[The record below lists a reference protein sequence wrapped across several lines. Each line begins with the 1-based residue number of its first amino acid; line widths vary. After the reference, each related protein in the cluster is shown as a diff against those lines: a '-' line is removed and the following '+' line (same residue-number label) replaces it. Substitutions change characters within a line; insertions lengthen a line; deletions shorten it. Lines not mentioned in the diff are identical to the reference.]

1 MVVRCSYYLLANI
14 GVDTAEN
21 EPSENC
27 GSGSWYVCLKWW
39 VKSDLHNGAG
49 SCTKWSSV
57 GRFRSWVS
65 DAARSE
71 AGRFTEERKG
81 EEGCSEYDPSTITTE
96 KYELEDKTDLQEIIE
111 IEDVTNLSQEENK
124 KLFEFF
130 EHLLWENIILIYVDV
145 VKKTIRQIYED
156 DAEEGFIE
164 NQTEIVLF
172 AREYDHVE
180 DY

>member
-1 MVVRCSYYLLANI
+1 MYEISDDDFDIEYRREGDGRALYIFNGPLDLDAFKQL
-14 GVDTAEN
+14 VDHV
-21 EPSENC
+21 
-27 GSGSWYVCLKWW
+27 Y
-39 VKSDLHNGAG
+39 
-49 SCTKWSSV
+49 
-57 GRFRSWVS
+57 
-65 DAARSE
+65 
-71 AGRFTEERKG
+71 TEERMG
-81 EEGCSEYDPSTITTE
+81 EEGCAEYDPSVITTE
-96 KYELEDKTDLQEIIE
+96 KYELEDETDLKKILEIK
-111 IEDVTNLSQEENK
+111 DVTNLSEEENK

-145 VKKTIRQIYED
+145 IKKTIRQIYED

>member
-1 MVVRCSYYLLANI
+1 MY
-14 GVDTAEN
+14 
-21 EPSENC
+21 
-27 GSGSWYVCLKWW
+27 
-39 VKSDLHNGAG
+39 
-49 SCTKWSSV
+49 
-57 GRFRSWVS
+57 
-65 DAARSE
+65 
-71 AGRFTEERKG
+71 TEERKG

-124 KLFEFF
+124 KLFELF

-172 AREYDHVE
+172 AREYDHAE

>member
-1 MVVRCSYYLLANI
+1 MYEISDDDFDIEYRREGDGRALYIFNGPLDLDACKQL
-14 GVDTAEN
+14 VD
-21 EPSENC
+21 
-27 GSGSWYVCLKWW
+27 YVY
-39 VKSDLHNGAG
+39 
-49 SCTKWSSV
+49 
-57 GRFRSWVS
+57 
-65 DAARSE
+65 
-71 AGRFTEERKG
+71 TEERMG
-81 EEGCSEYDPSTITTE
+81 EEGCAEYDPSVITTE
-96 KYELEDKTDLQEIIE
+96 KYELEDETDLKKILEIK
-111 IEDVTNLSQEENK
+111 DVTNLSEEENK

-145 VKKTIRQIYED
+145 IKKTIRQIYED

>member
-1 MVVRCSYYLLANI
+1 MYEISDDDFDIEYRREGDGRALYIFNGPFDYDACKQL
-14 GVDTAEN
+14 
-21 EPSENC
+21 
-27 GSGSWYVCLKWW
+27 
-39 VKSDLHNGAG
+39 VKH
-49 SCTKWSSV
+49 V
-57 GRFRSWVS
+57 Y
-65 DAARSE
+65 
-71 AGRFTEERKG
+71 TEERKG

-172 AREYDHVE
+172 AREYDHAE

>member
-1 MVVRCSYYLLANI
+1 MYEI
-14 GVDTAEN
+14 
-21 EPSENC
+21 
-27 GSGSWYVCLKWW
+27 
-39 VKSDLHNGAG
+39 SDDDFDIEYRREGDGRALYIFNGP
-49 SCTKWSSV
+49 
-57 GRFRSWVS
+57 FDY
-65 DAARSE
+65 DACKQLIE
-71 AGRFTEERKG
+71 HVYTEERKG
-81 EEGCSEYDPSTITTE
+81 EEGCSEYDPSVITTE
-96 KYELEDKTDLQEIIE
+96 KYELEDETDLKKILEIK
-111 IEDVTNLSQEENK
+111 DVTNLSEEENK

-145 VKKTIRQIYED
+145 IKKTIRQIYED